1 LSLLKKLYNQF
12 FSTDKFFV
20 NSIKSIVGIVPT
32 RISLYK
38 VAFTHSSL
46 STEAGY
52 NNERLE
58 FLGDAVLDLVISEF
72 LYYKYPF
79 RDEGFLSDMR
89 SKMVSRSKINQ
100 IAREM
105 GLNLLVESTLTPQ
118 NLRKSSTLGNAFEAL
133 IGAIYLDIGYDNCKK
148 FIVNRIIH
156 LYYEIL
162 ELENKVVN
170 FKSKVFQYGQK
181 FDKKIEFR
189 KMEEKTTAS
198 GKIYVVA
205 LFVDDV
211 EISSG
216 SDFNKKNAEQKASE
230 LAFPILNI
238 T

>member
-1 LSLLKKLYNQF
+1 LSLIKKFYNYTL
-12 FSTDKFFV
+12 SPDKAFV
-20 NSIKSIVGIVPT
+20 QAVKSIVGVIPIRV
-32 RISLYK
+32 SLYK
-38 VAFTHSSL
+38 IAFTHSSL

-72 LYYKYPF
+72 LYHKYPF

-89 SKMVSRSKINQ
+89 SKMVSRAKINQ

-105 GLNLLVESTLTPQ
+105 GLLSLVESTLTLH
-118 NLRKSSTLGNAFEAL
+118 NLKKSSTLGNAFEAL
-133 IGAIYLDIGYDNCKK
+133 MGAIYLDNGYAGCKK
-148 FIVNRIIH
+148 FILSRIIH
-156 LYYEIL
+156 VYYDMH

-170 FKSKVFQYGQK
+170 FKSKIFQYGQK
-181 FDKKIEFR
+181 LNKKIEFR
-189 KMEEKTTAS
+189 IMEEKTTSS
-198 GKIYVVA
+198 GKIYIVT

-211 EISSG
+211 EVSSG

-238 T
+238 S